1 MIHAMT
7 HASRRCFCSC
17 FWFFVGLM
25 DKINPNGSH
34 FFPLSPPK
42 EGSYKIS
49 RTNPWFSCDFSI
61 FFHYLLAVQ
70 MTARNWGVFEYGELG
85 LVSLKKKLENNH
97 SWSPNEIF
105 RFLRKE
111 TVEIGPSLRMP
122 FQKRF
127 VVSFSVPQN
136 FGKKKGREN
145 PKKA

>member
-1 MIHAMT
+1 
-7 HASRRCFCSC
+7 
-17 FWFFVGLM
+17 M

-85 LVSLKKKLENNH
+85 LVSL
-97 SWSPNEIF
+97 NEIF

-111 TVEIGPSLRMP
+111 TVEIGLFLRMP

-136 FGKKKGREN
+136 SELSGQKKCREN